1 MKKPNLFL
9 FALIAILSLSL
20 MSCQDYEP
28 VDVPNDMYAIMVPA
42 AGDTTQQGQ
51 LQVFED
57 QRDKLVS
64 GKRILNPYEMV
75 NLGPGVSQKRLKFN
89 IYQVSRN
96 PVSRT
101 WASTTKYNSDGTF
114 AYVKNGDMDGVATET
129 KGSAG
134 IMLGFNITY
143 YVADPVTFL
152 FRKKSNADLIAF
164 GDQTIR
170 NSLVKIAGEEVA
182 KFEDAELTINKVS
195 LTKNIQA
202 RMNEFYQKEYG
213 ITIAEIGL
221 VGGVQF
227 DNPLV
232 QKNIDN
238 AMIEKMAKN
247 AVADQLATF
256 EAKRKLVNDELTWI
270 DINMKKA
277 LIKYIENAAEKGYTV
292 FPSVVGSNP
301 AIDVTKFLK

>member
-1 MKKPNLFL
+1 MKKPKFILL
-9 FALIAILSLSL
+9 ALIGALILTLA
-20 MSCQDYEP
+20 SCTDYEP
-28 VDVPNDMYAIMVPA
+28 VDIPNDMYAIMVPA
-42 AGDTTQQGQ
+42 TGDTTQQGQ

-57 QRDKLVS
+57 QRGKLVS
-64 GKRILNPYEMV
+64 GKRILNPYEV
-75 NLGPGVSQKRLKFN
+75 VSLGVGVSQKRLKFN

-101 WASTTKYNSDGTF
+101 WASTTKYNADGTF

-143 YVADPVTFL
+143 YVSDPVTFL
-152 FRKKSNADLIAF
+152 FRKKSNSDLIAF

-170 NSLVKIAGEEVA
+170 NSLVKFAGEEVA
-182 KFEDAELTINKVS
+182 KFEDAELTINKVT
-195 LTKNIQA
+195 LTKNIQT
-202 RMNEFYQKEYG
+202 RMNDFYQKEYG
-213 ITIAEIGL
+213 ITIAEIGM

-247 AVADQLATF
+247 AVVDQLATF
-256 EAKRKLVNDELTWI
+256 EAKRKLVTDELTWI

-277 LIKYIENAAEKGYTV
+277 LIKYIESAADKGYTV
-292 FPSVVGSNP
+292 FPSVTGSTA
-301 AIDVTKFLK
+301 AIDVSKFLK